1 MFENLRRGKKFYNKC
16 SENSRCQ
23 IVFRTDIFRKLSLG
37 APETTGPRTKPIKES
52 GNLHYDWFIYPSAS
66 VPDPDNLVF
75 TIRGVRRKWKRP
87 DSPDSY
93 SVALMTPIF
102 DSSLGH
108 KRSCESAYDPT
119 PTPSLVKTSPLNYFW
134 YPATDLEQEKFKI
147 EASLSVFTHVA
158 SGCVN
163 LFRQKK
169 AYT

>member
-1 MFENLRRGKKFYNKC
+1 M
-16 SENSRCQ
+16 
-23 IVFRTDIFRKLSLG
+23 
-37 APETTGPRTKPIKES
+37 
-52 GNLHYDWFIYPSAS
+52 HYDWFIYPSAS

-93 SVALMTPIF
+93 SVALMTPLTTPIF

-108 KRSCESAYDPT
+108 KRSYDSAYDPT
-119 PTPSLVKTSPLNYFW
+119 PTPSLVKTSPLN
-134 YPATDLEQEKFKI
+134 PATDLEQEKFKI